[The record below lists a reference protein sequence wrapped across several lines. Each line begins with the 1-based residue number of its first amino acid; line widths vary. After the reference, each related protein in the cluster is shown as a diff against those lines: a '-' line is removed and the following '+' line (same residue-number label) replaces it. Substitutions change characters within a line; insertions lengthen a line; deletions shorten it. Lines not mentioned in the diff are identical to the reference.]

1 MPFFDGT
8 SGADTLTGTAGADVL
23 NGGDGDD
30 ILRGAGGADWLI
42 GGAGADVF
50 AFSAFS
56 DSPAGVGG
64 DVISAFE
71 VGVDRIDLRGLG
83 QVSVTVSRVGIGP
96 TLLGLATF
104 VTATSVTGQTLQ
116 IRIERQDQGRG
127 ASGDLGLPDILFEGT
142 GTVIGGPGLDAVVGG
157 EAADVLYGMGRSD
170 IMTGNGGADLMYG
183 GEGPTIYTYFRDT
196 DSTVTALD
204 LIGDFDDDD
213 RFNLFPLSYS
223 RVTVLRTESGTSL
236 LFVTTT
242 TGVLAV
248 SAIGLIQGFSFELQ
262 LRGVEMVG
270 SSNADVL
277 TGSIFADAIS
287 GGAGDDLIAGGRD
300 ADFLLGG
307 DGVDTFVYQTRL
319 DSWAG
324 ASDTIFGFVS
334 GQDRI
339 DLRPL
344 GNVTVGV
351 AALAGSSF
359 VFIDV
364 GTDRM
369 VIQIADATIALSD
382 ILRTSSAALQA
393 GLAKVDRS
401 DFAPTAN
408 YGGDPAVPT
417 VHVDPAS
424 ADDPARDG
432 WLL

>member
-1 MPFFDGT
+1 
-8 SGADTLTGTAGADVL
+8 
-23 NGGDGDD
+23 
-30 ILRGAGGADWLI
+30 
-42 GGAGADVF
+42 
-50 AFSAFS
+50 
-56 DSPAGVGG
+56 
-64 DVISAFE
+64 
-71 VGVDRIDLRGLG
+71 
-83 QVSVTVSRVGIGP
+83 
-96 TLLGLATF
+96 
-104 VTATSVTGQTLQ
+104 
-116 IRIERQDQGRG
+116 
-127 ASGDLGLPDILFEGT
+127 
-142 GTVIGGPGLDAVVGG
+142 
-157 EAADVLYGMGRSD
+157 
-170 IMTGNGGADLMYG
+170 
-183 GEGPTIYTYFRDT
+183 
-196 DSTVTALD
+196 
-204 LIGDFDDDD
+204 
-213 RFNLFPLSYS
+213 
-223 RVTVLRTESGTSL
+223 
-236 LFVTTT
+236 
-242 TGVLAV
+242 
-248 SAIGLIQGFSFELQ
+248 
-262 LRGVEMVG
+262 MVG

-319 DSWAG
+319 DSQAG

-351 AALAGSSF
+351 ATLAGSSF

-382 ILRTSSAALQA
+382 ILRTSSAALQV

-401 DFAPTAN
+401 DFAPTAH
-408 YGGDPAVPT
+408 YGGDPAMPT